1 MVSCSSKSGNYG
13 MGHKK
18 VSVFYK
24 TTTVQRKFCVPFPCP
39 FRCKSFRFFFAFFGV
54 AILGTCNGEK
64 TGERTVPRTLS
75 KS

>member
-1 MVSCSSKSGNYG
+1 MYG

-24 TTTVQRKFCVPFPCP
+24 TTTVQRIFCVPFPCP
-39 FRCKSFRFFFAFFGV
+39 FRCNSFRGFFAFFCV

-64 TGERTVPRTLS
+64 NGERTLKERCQEL
-75 KS
+75 